1 MTLVSIDWIIIIAY
15 LLISLGVG
23 LYYREKAGKSLGDF
37 FLGGR
42 NLPWHVA
49 GISMVATTFAA
60 DTPLAVNELVYKNGI
75 AGNWIWWCFL
85 FGGMLTTFFFARLWR
100 RAEVLTEVELIELRY
115 GGKPA
120 AFLRGFKAAYL
131 GLFMNVLIVAWV
143 NLAMVTIFEVFF
155 GLSRENAM
163 LYTGGAM
170 FITAIY
176 SSISGLIGVAITDMI
191 QFLIAMAGCII
202 LAILVLHSDK
212 IGGIEGLKSKLAVSH
227 PESLNFL
234 PKLNGVGGA
243 VGTYALSIG
252 AFLAFVGVQ
261 WWASWYPGGEPG
273 GGGYVAQRMM
283 SAKNEKHSI
292 FATLFFNIAHYCLRP
307 WPWILVGLC
316 ALVLYPN
323 LHEDQ
328 YRLGYVMAMREYLPS
343 GLKGLMLVAFLAAYM
358 STISTQLNWGAS
370 YLVNDLYKR
379 FIRREETF
387 PSEEQAQKHYVM
399 MSRVGTMLT
408 MVISLGVTPMINSI
422 SGVWGFIM
430 ECGAGLGLVLILR
443 WYWWRINAWS
453 EISATIIPFVVFGG
467 IKLTEHLQI
476 SAWHDKLGYAA
487 GQEMSKAQF
496 DQFYAAHPCLTFP
509 GSFFL
514 TVGITTVGWIMV
526 TYLTRPEM
534 PGVLRRFYERV
545 RPGGAWKPV
554 QRELGLTATPSRT
567 FGLVM
572 CWLSAVL
579 MTYSILFLS
588 GKIIFHE
595 WREAGWCAAVAVV
608 SFAVLR
614 YFVGRTRIFED

>member
-1 MTLVSIDWIIIIAY
+1 
-15 LLISLGVG
+15 
-23 LYYREKAGKSLGDF
+23 
-37 FLGGR
+37 
-42 NLPWHVA
+42 
-49 GISMVATTFAA
+49 
-60 DTPLAVNELVYKNGI
+60 
-75 AGNWIWWCFL
+75 
-85 FGGMLTTFFFARLWR
+85 
-100 RAEVLTEVELIELRY
+100 
-115 GGKPA
+115 
-120 AFLRGFKAAYL
+120 
-131 GLFMNVLIVAWV
+131 
-143 NLAMVTIFEVFF
+143 
-155 GLSRENAM
+155 
-163 LYTGGAM
+163 
-170 FITAIY
+170 
-176 SSISGLIGVAITDMI
+176 
-191 QFLIAMAGCII
+191 
-202 LAILVLHSDK
+202 LHSDK
-212 IGGIEGLKSKLAVSH
+212 IGGIEGLKAKLSISH

-234 PKLNGVGGA
+234 PKLNGAGSA
-243 VGTYALSIG
+243 VGSYALGIG

-328 YRLGYVMAMREYLPS
+328 YRLGYVMAMREFLPS

-370 YLVNDLYKR
+370 YIVNDLYKR
-379 FIRREETF
+379 FMKRENSFSSDEA
-387 PSEEQAQKHYVM
+387 AQKHYVM
-399 MSRVGTMLT
+399 ISRVVTIITMF
-408 MVISLGVTPMINSI
+408 IALGVTPLINSI

-467 IKLTEHLQI
+467 IKLMEHIQLN
-476 SAWHDKLGYAA
+476 AFHDQLGYAA
-487 GQEMSKAQF
+487 GQEMSK
-496 DQFYAAHPCLTFP
+496 DQFRQFYDAHPMLSFP

-514 TVGITTVGWIMV
+514 TVGITTVGWIIV
-526 TYLTRPEM
+526 TFMTRPENATT
-534 PGVLRRFYERV
+534 LRHFYERV

-554 QRELGLTATPSRT
+554 QQELGLTATPART

-579 MTYSILFLS
+579 MTYSILFMS

-595 WREAGWCAAVAVV
+595 WSEAGWCAGVALV
-608 SFAVLR
+608 SFVVLR
-614 YFVGRTRIFED
+614 FFVGRTRIFED